1 MAGSTEINAGSG
13 SARRIATIVLVA
25 LLALASWSTP
35 LDSAAGEQVDS
46 VLTRALVTFATA
58 RGINAVI
65 SVLQSGQVGAQV
77 GVGMSV
83 KPGELLDPVND
94 LIETFADVML
104 AVTVA
109 LGVHKILLAIGAY
122 WVVPLALSACAAL
135 LLIAGLR
142 GGPPRW
148 LSQAFV
154 LLVLL
159 RFAVPVATVGSD
171 MLFTRFLEPGYES
184 SQQALDAIE
193 GRSAE
198 VAGQQ
203 APDESDDSLLAK
215 LRRMYSE
222 GTGLQE
228 RAEAIGEA
236 AGRIAEHTSNLIVVF
251 VLQTIAFPVVL
262 LWLLWQVARRLV
274 EPPSA

>member
-1 MAGSTEINAGSG
+1 MNAGSG
-13 SARRIATIVLVA
+13 YPRRIAMLVVVA
-25 LLALASWSTP
+25 LLALASWSTSI
-35 LDSAAGEQVDS
+35 DSAAEERVDS
-46 VLTRALVTFATA
+46 ILTRALVTFATA
-58 RGINAVI
+58 RALNAVI
-65 SVLQSGQVGAQV
+65 SVLQSGEVGAQV

-94 LIETFADVML
+94 LIETFSDVML

-122 WVVPLALSACAAL
+122 WVVPIALSACAAL
-135 LLIAGLR
+135 LVLAGLR
-142 GGPPRW
+142 GPPPRW
-148 LSQAFV
+148 LSQVFV

-171 MLFTRFLEPGYES
+171 MLFARFLAPGYET

-193 GRSAE
+193 GRSAAAIE
-198 VAGQQ
+198 SSGVEGVEEGLVAKFRRLLSDGQ
-203 APDESDDSLLAK
+203 D
-215 LRRMYSE
+215 LR
-222 GTGLQE
+222 E
-228 RAEAIGEA
+228 RAGAIGDA

-262 LWLLWQVARRLV
+262 LWLLWQVARRLAG
-274 EPPSA
+274 PPAG